1 MVERVV
7 MEFRVPD
14 NISEDRGPALGF
26 SLVDEDPPTGQ
37 SYETYSIETTTREGS
52 RIESHVDGVYHEAV
66 DKYGDYNVDGV
77 VLDAKRCGKL
87 AAYFH
92 HRAVEGHHHD
102 SLSSFVSAVV
112 GFEVYPVRNC
122 GMTCEALVTTG
133 KIAEEHGDPAE
144 GF

>member
-7 MEFRVPD
+7 MEFRVPE
-14 NISEDRGPALGF
+14 NLGEDPGPALGF
-26 SLVDEDPPTGQ
+26 SLMDGDVPAKQ

-52 RIESHVDGVYHEAV
+52 RIESHVDEVYHEAI
-66 DKYGDYNVDGV
+66 DKYGDRNVDGV

-87 AAYFH
+87 AAYFR

-112 GFEVYPVRNC
+112 GFEVYPVRGS
-122 GMTCEALVTTG
+122 GMTCEALVTAG